1 MTRFLTFNFLFFAF
15 LSSAQQISNG
25 NMESWDNIGLI
36 TEEPSNWNGF
46 KSGTGGLVS
55 FGSQQVEQ
63 STDIRPNAT
72 GAYCAR
78 IWSKSTLGIVANG
91 ALTLGQINM
100 GSTTASSPLNYNY
113 SKTSDTLFSEP
124 LTIVP
129 DSIVFW
135 AKYTA
140 GSTQQAR
147 MHAIIHD
154 NYDAHDPID
163 AASQP
168 HIVARAEL
176 NYAPTAGSWSRFSA
190 PFQYEVQVG
199 LMPVPQFILLT
210 FATNKNPGGGAAN
223 DEVLLDDIELI
234 YNASSIDAITTT
246 PYQIYYSTLQGI
258 MVKGIDMDANIS
270 IVNLAGQT
278 VNNGTVEQL
287 SGKSLKSG
295 QYIITV
301 NGMRQKL
308 FIP

>member
-1 MTRFLTFNFLFFAF
+1 MTRIITFNFLFFAF

-25 NMESWDNIGLI
+25 NMEAWDNLGLV

-63 STDIRPNAT
+63 STSIRPNAT
-72 GAYCAR
+72 GSYCAR

-91 ALTLGQINM
+91 TLTLGQINM

-168 HIVARAEL
+168 HVVARAEL
-176 NYAPTAGSWSRFSA
+176 NYAPTAGNWARFSA
-190 PFQYEVQVG
+190 PFVYEVQVG

-234 YNASSIDAITTT
+234 YNASSIDAITSSC
-246 PYQIYYSTLQGI
+246 QIYYSTVQGL
-258 MVKGIDMDANIS
+258 MVKGMEMDANLAIY
-270 IVNLAGQT
+270 NLAGQR
-278 VNNGTVEQL
+278 VHQGTVEQL
-287 SGKSLKSG
+287 TGKTLKSG
-295 QYIITV
+295 QYIIPV
-301 NGMRQKL
+301 NGTRQKL